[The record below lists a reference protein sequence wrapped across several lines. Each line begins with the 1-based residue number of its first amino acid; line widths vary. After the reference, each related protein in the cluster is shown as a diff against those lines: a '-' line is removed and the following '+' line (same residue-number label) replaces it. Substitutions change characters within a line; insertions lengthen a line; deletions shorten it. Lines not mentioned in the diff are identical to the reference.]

1 MNQYLPGWDG
11 DLKIPKIPK
20 KSGSLN
26 AKVWITEILNSDWVN
41 QMARKFQS
49 EKLKAWPNLG
59 SFIITDC
66 RWRRCFSWR
75 IPLDG
80 STWF

>member
-20 KSGSLN
+20 NSGSLN

-49 EKLKAWPNLG
+49 EKQKA
-59 SFIITDC
+59 
-66 RWRRCFSWR
+66 
-75 IPLDG
+75 
-80 STWF
+80 